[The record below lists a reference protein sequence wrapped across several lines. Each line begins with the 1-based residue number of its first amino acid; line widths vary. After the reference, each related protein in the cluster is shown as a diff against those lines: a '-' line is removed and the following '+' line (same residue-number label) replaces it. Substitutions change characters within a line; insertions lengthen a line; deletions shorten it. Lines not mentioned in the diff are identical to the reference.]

1 MFCASRSERFSLGLG
16 WVEGFHGLAFRLVDG
31 LMTML
36 GVVIGVVQAT
46 GKTGSLFLRWRLCSV
61 DPGVRWT
68 VTSGTVGG
76 HVYSEPL
83 SRSRFKPLRFA
94 KFPNRFVLR
103 LEKGEDILD
112 SIKRFAVSQ
121 KIKAGFFEGIGSLN
135 KVKLGHYD
143 FTTKEYHWELFEE
156 DLEILT
162 LSGNISTMNKAPL
175 PHAHVT
181 LGRRDFTTIGGHL
194 DEGSMANMVEMVLGK
209 TPGKLV
215 KAKDEAVGLNLLQLP
230 GKL

>member
-1 MFCASRSERFSLGLG
+1 M
-16 WVEGFHGLAFRLVDG
+16 
-31 LMTML
+31 
-36 GVVIGVVQAT
+36 
-46 GKTGSLFLRWRLCSV
+46 
-61 DPGVRWT
+61 
-68 VTSGTVGG
+68 
-76 HVYSEPL
+76 
-83 SRSRFKPLRFA
+83 RFA

-121 KIKAGFFEGIGSLN
+121 KIANGFFEGIGSLS

-143 FTTKEYHWELFEE
+143 FKTKEYHWELFED

-162 LSGNISTMNKAPL
+162 LSGNISTLDKVPL

-194 DEGSMANMVEMVLGK
+194 DEGSVANMVEIVLGK

-215 KAKDEAVGLNLLQLP
+215 KARDESIGLNLLQLP